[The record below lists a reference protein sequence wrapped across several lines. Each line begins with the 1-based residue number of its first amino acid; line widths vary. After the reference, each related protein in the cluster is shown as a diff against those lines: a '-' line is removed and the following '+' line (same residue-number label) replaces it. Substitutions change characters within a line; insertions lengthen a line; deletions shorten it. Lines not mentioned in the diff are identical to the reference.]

1 MSVIFA
7 KPDEPIL
14 KRAVAIMHEH
24 HEDLTKAGV
33 RVAVLMASRTDGE
46 CALKINKVPVT
57 AQVKLV
63 DVKMRV
69 LGVAD
74 IIICVDTEAWSTLRR
89 PSQDALLD
97 RELRHVQVEWGKEGD
112 PKTDCAGR
120 PVLSFRPCD
129 WHLSG
134 FAETVR
140 IYGAEALDAM
150 EISAFLAGEHGKVV
164 QPFLPGL
171 SPAARAPAAADP
183 DEAVLAQAVDV
194 IRETKR
200 AALGTLQR
208 RLRLTHTQAARVMDH
223 LLERGIVGPPNGN
236 EPREILLDVKSPTA
250 SAAA

>member
-1 MSVIFA
+1 MSVTYA
-7 KPDEPIL
+7 KADKGIL
-14 KRAVAIMHEH
+14 KAALVVMQRN
-24 HEDLTKAGV
+24 HEDLAKAGV
-33 RVAVLMASRTDGE
+33 KLEILMASNSKAE
-46 CALKINKVPVT
+46 PSLKLHGYPAAGIVGVIDPKS
-57 AQVKLV
+57 
-63 DVKMRV
+63 RV
-69 LGVAD
+69 LGLGDAL
-74 IIICVDTEAWSTLRR
+74 IRIATEVWTRLDHK
-89 PSQDALLD
+89 SQEALLD
-97 RELRHVQVEWGKEGD
+97 HELRHLDVQFDDDGKV
-112 PKTDCAGR
+112 KTDYAGR
-120 PVLSFRPCD
+120 PVLGMRHHD

-140 IYGAEALDAM
+140 LYGAAALDAIEM
-150 EISAFLAGEHGKVV
+150 AAFIAGEHGRVL

-171 SPAARAPAAADP
+171 SPAASPAEDP